1 MVHSPEWT
9 TGSAVF
15 AGNQGKALILRELVV
30 HFIEWTTGSFDF
42 AGIQGKAP
50 ILSELVV
57 HFTEW
62 TTGSIQKSQQDG
74 LAGWLLG
81 LKTYWGRRSHLAL
94 TRSPCWL

>member
-1 MVHSPEWT
+1 M
-9 TGSAVF
+9 
-15 AGNQGKALILRELVV
+15 V

-74 LAGWLLG
+74 LAGWL
-81 LKTYWGRRSHLAL
+81 
-94 TRSPCWL
+94 